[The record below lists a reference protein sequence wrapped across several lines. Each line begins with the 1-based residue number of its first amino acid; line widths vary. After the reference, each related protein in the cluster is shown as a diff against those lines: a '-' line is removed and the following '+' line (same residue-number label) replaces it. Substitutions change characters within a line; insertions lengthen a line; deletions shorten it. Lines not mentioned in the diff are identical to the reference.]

1 MVASRSRRAS
11 QRVDDAEEREC
22 GGGRADVRHRFE
34 RTREHVGP
42 GRPDVA
48 QQRDGEERAMH
59 DVRRIGDRR
68 VHACHRAREQRHA
81 RQQLHRG
88 ERRAEAEPRGDPP
101 QLAPG
106 IVAQRAAE
114 RPPGGQREREIRHLR
129 VARDQDERGGHREPR
144 DRPPG
149 TDRVVERQVQGQQQ
163 PGDTGDHR
171 DLWVLEALARDHAR
185 TDERDGRDEPGR
197 WSEAQPVRERDH
209 PDAEDQQMERGDQHH
224 RAPRIETD
232 ERQLQRVEQPDL
244 GVGQVGHPSEDGGI
258 PLGDSPGE
266 ERTERDGFVGRRVRV
281 RVEALDDA
289 ARSQERPRHEREE
302 EGRTEQLEP
311 TRPPEVAQRMWRD
324 HTMVGVASG
333 RRARG

>member
-1 MVASRSRRAS
+1 MMYAGSVIDAFTRATAPESSATLGSSCTAASAAPRQNPAATRHSSRQASWRSVRLSVHPVAS
-11 QRVDDAEEREC
+11 
-22 GGGRADVRHRFE
+22 
-34 RTREHVGP
+34 
-42 GRPDVA
+42 
-48 QQRDGEERAMH
+48 
-59 DVRRIGDRR
+59 
-68 VHACHRAREQRHA
+68 AR
-81 RQQLHRG
+81 
-88 ERRAEAEPRGDPP
+88 
-101 QLAPG
+101 
-106 IVAQRAAE
+106 
-114 RPPGGQREREIRHLR
+114 REIRHLR
-129 VARDQDERGGHREPR
+129 VARHQDERGRHREPR

-185 TDERDGRDEPGR
+185 ADERDGRDEPGR
-197 WSEAQPVRERDH
+197 WSETQPVRERDH